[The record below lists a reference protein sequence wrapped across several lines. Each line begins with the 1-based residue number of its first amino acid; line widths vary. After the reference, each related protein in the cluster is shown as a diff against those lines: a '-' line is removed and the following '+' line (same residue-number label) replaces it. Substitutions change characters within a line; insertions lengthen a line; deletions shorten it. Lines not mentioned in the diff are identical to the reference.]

1 MEQRQPLLLLLSVKR
16 KTSFML
22 QEEAGDEDLR
32 TVVDDERIDED
43 ANISIG
49 DKIRSR
55 NIL

>member
-1 MEQRQPLLLLLSVKR
+1 
-16 KTSFML
+16 ML